1 MDFFTKIKTSQH
13 IPPFPPPN
21 LPNPSHSSFP
31 IIAIAIIGILATAFL
46 LLSYYIFVI
55 NCCLNWHRIDLLRR
69 LSPSSTRPLPSPT
82 AYSPALE
89 TRGLDESVI
98 RSIPLLQYKKST
110 AKEETSSECA
120 VCLSEFEEDETVRI
134 IPICSHLFHIDCIDI
149 WLQNNPNCPLCRTS
163 ISSSALFHRFPPP
176 NSSPED
182 PIGGGGER
190 DFVVIEL
197 GGIRNDPSGQF
208 SQERANSG
216 ELPAGKSEQGK
227 KRRKLQK
234 VTSLGDEWID
244 TRMKDEQFCIQPIRR
259 SVSMDSSAE
268 RQMYLAVQAALQQS
282 RRGSVVSPGGDGCN
296 GRGRRSLFSFG
307 NGRSCRNAVQVQPLR
322 LEEN

>member
-1 MDFFTKIKTSQH
+1 M
-13 IPPFPPPN
+13 
-21 LPNPSHSSFP
+21 
-31 IIAIAIIGILATAFL
+31 
-46 LLSYYIFVI
+46 
-55 NCCLNWHRIDLLRR
+55 
-69 LSPSSTRPLPSPT
+69 
-82 AYSPALE
+82 
-89 TRGLDESVI
+89 
-98 RSIPLLQYKKST
+98 
-110 AKEETSSECA
+110 
-120 VCLSEFEEDETVRI
+120 
-134 IPICSHLFHIDCIDI
+134 
-149 WLQNNPNCPLCRTS
+149 
-163 ISSSALFHRFPPP
+163 
-176 NSSPED
+176 
-182 PIGGGGER
+182 
-190 DFVVIEL
+190 IEL

-282 RRGSVVSPGGDGCN
+282 RRGSAVSPGGDGCN

>member
-1 MDFFTKIKTSQH
+1 MELFPQLKSSH
-13 IPPFPPPN
+13 YLPPFPPPI
-21 LPNPSHSSFP
+21 PSHSDSTSFP

-46 LLSYYIFVI
+46 LLSYYVFVI

-69 LSPSSTRPLPSPT
+69 LSLSSRRRRPPPTTHSP
-82 AYSPALE
+82 PIH

-98 RSIPLLQYKKST
+98 RSIPLVQYKNSIPRGK
-110 AKEETSSECA
+110 TSSECS
-120 VCLSEFEEDETVRI
+120 VCLSEFGEDETVRI

-149 WLQNNPNCPLCRTS
+149 WLQNNPNCPLCRTT
-163 ISSSALFHRFPPP
+163 ISSSTLFHRFPLPT
-176 NSSPED
+176 SSPAD
-182 PIGGGGER
+182 PIGGGNER

-197 GGIRNDPSGQF
+197 GGIRNDPSGQL
-208 SQERANSG
+208 SQERPNSG
-216 ELPAGKSEQGK
+216 ECPATTGKLEQGK

-244 TRMKDEQFCIQPIRR
+244 TREKDERFCVQPIRR

-268 RQMYLAVQAALQQS
+268 RQMYLAVQAAL
-282 RRGSVVSPGGDGCN
+282 RGSTASPGGDGCH

-307 NGRSCRNAVQVQPLR
+307 NGMSCRNGVEVQAVR
-322 LEEN
+322 LEES

>member
-1 MDFFTKIKTSQH
+1 M
-13 IPPFPPPN
+13 
-21 LPNPSHSSFP
+21 
-31 IIAIAIIGILATAFL
+31 
-46 LLSYYIFVI
+46 
-55 NCCLNWHRIDLLRR
+55 
-69 LSPSSTRPLPSPT
+69 
-82 AYSPALE
+82 
-89 TRGLDESVI
+89 
-98 RSIPLLQYKKST
+98 
-110 AKEETSSECA
+110 
-120 VCLSEFEEDETVRI
+120 
-134 IPICSHLFHIDCIDI
+134 
-149 WLQNNPNCPLCRTS
+149 
-163 ISSSALFHRFPPP
+163 
-176 NSSPED
+176 
-182 PIGGGGER
+182 
-190 DFVVIEL
+190 IEL

-216 ELPAGKSEQGK
+216 ELPTGKSEQGK

-282 RRGSVVSPGGDGCN
+282 RRGSAVSPGGDGCN
-296 GRGRRSLFSFG
+296 GKGRRSLFSFG